1 MPTRE
6 ELIAVEPLLNDAAL
20 RFDGYAYME
29 AEPATRTPDYFRD
42 RWQLLISNPDL
53 RASTEDLMA
62 SLFFY
67 QRAGPREVGWFAFRD
82 DECLTGLRLWLR
94 LHERPTPETWRFDE
108 YAIAWDRRTAEE
120 KSHAADLARRWLSNG
135 EGTWSP

>member
-1 MPTRE
+1 MRPGYDQTGVRGH
-6 ELIAVEPLLNDAAL
+6 LATLDLPQGGSNCAYDAVHV
-20 RFDGYAYME
+20 
-29 AEPATRTPDYFRD
+29 RD

-53 RASTEDLMA
+53 RASTENLIA

-67 QRAGPREVGWFAFRD
+67 QRAVPREVGWFAFRD

-108 YAIAWDRRTAEE
+108 YAIAWDRRIAEE
-120 KSHAADLARRWLSNG
+120 KSHAADVVRRWLSNG